1 MTVIRQKIKIRFKIF
16 STIIFIGLIVLLI
29 ISKIN
34 PQIFIGSDDLWLWWT
49 SFIIGIWFWRDKKIF
64 YFNNHIIVSLLLS
77 FTYIAVSVIVLQE
90 WNIIA
95 PVPLASMMGRI
106 FVNKKLD
113 KMRKI
118 DLDSEDEFYDR
129 IEESTKGLVY
139 FIVTAVITGA
149 INLLVKI
156 VFSLKK

>member
-1 MTVIRQKIKIRFKIF
+1 MTKIRQKLKIRFTIF
-16 STIIFIGLIVLLI
+16 STIIFIGLFVILI
-29 ISKIN
+29 ISRFN
-34 PQIFIGSDDLWLWWT
+34 PQIFIESDDLWLWCT
-49 SFIIGIWFWRDKKIF
+49 SFFIGIWFWRDKKLF

-77 FTYIAVSVIVLQE
+77 LSYIAVSAIVLQE
-90 WNIIA
+90 WNFIA

-118 DLDSEDEFYDR
+118 DLDAEDEFYDR
-129 IEESTKGLVY
+129 EEESTKGLVY
-139 FIVTAVITGA
+139 FIITAVITGA

-156 VFSLKK
+156 VY